1 MIKRIMATALLS
13 TILISAP
20 ADAKQNWNHPMPK
33 KWYVKLAQCETGN
46 NTRHSTRSY
55 VTAFGIYRRT
65 WDYWNDTPNRKAH
78 LLTFAQQARGVDRIA
93 FYGHTENGRY
103 RWPVGLYGWGAIKN
117 NCNGLNDD
125 LCKSKH
131 PSVIKIRRCKR

>member
-1 MIKRIMATALLS
+1 MITMALFIAS
-13 TILISAP
+13 AAAP
-20 ADAKQNWNHPMPK
+20 ANAKEDWNHPMPK
-33 KWYVKLAQCETGN
+33 AWYVKLAQCETGN

-65 WDYWNDTPNRKAH
+65 WDNWNHTPNRKAH

-93 FYGHTENGRY
+93 YHGHTEGGRY
-103 RWPVGLYGWGAIKN
+103 RHPVSLYGWGAIKN

-125 LCKSKH
+125 LCKSRH
-131 PSVIKIRRCKR
+131 PLVVKIRRCK

>member
-1 MIKRIMATALLS
+1 MAT
-13 TILISAP
+13 P
-20 ADAKQNWNHPMPK
+20 AEAKDEWNHPMPK
-33 KWYVKLAQCETGN
+33 SFYIDLARCETGN

-65 WDYWNDTPNRKAH
+65 WDYWNHTPNRKAH
-78 LLTFAQQARGVDRIA
+78 LLTFAQQARGVDRIV
-93 FYGHTENGRY
+93 FKGHTEAGKYRY
-103 RWPVGLYGWGAIKN
+103 PVGVYGFGSVRN
-117 NCNGLNDD
+117 NCNGLNDQ

>member
-1 MIKRIMATALLS
+1 
-13 TILISAP
+13 
-20 ADAKQNWNHPMPK
+20 MPK

-46 NTRHSTRSY
+46 NVHATAHAPMSRHL
-55 VTAFGIYRRT
+55 AFTGAPGT
-65 WDYWNDTPNRKAH
+65 TGTTQTNRKAH

-93 FYGHTENGRY
+93 YKGHTENGRY

-125 LCKSKH
+125 LCKSNTH
-131 PSVIKIRRCKR
+131 LL

>member
-1 MIKRIMATALLS
+1 MGK
-13 TILISAP
+13 
-20 ADAKQNWNHPMPK
+20 NW
-33 KWYVKLAQCETGN
+33 YIKLARCETSN

-55 VTAFGIYRRT
+55 VTAFGIYRQT
-65 WDYWNDTPNRKAH
+65 WDYWNNTPNRKAH

-93 FYGHTENGRY
+93 FYGHTEGGKY
-103 RWPVGLYGWGAIKN
+103 RHPVGLYGWGAIAN

-125 LCKSKH
+125 LCKSNH

>member
-1 MIKRIMATALLS
+1 
-13 TILISAP
+13 
-20 ADAKQNWNHPMPK
+20 MPK

-65 WDYWNDTPNRKAH
+65 WDNWNNTPNRKAH

-125 LCKSKH
+125 LCKSTH

>member
-1 MIKRIMATALLS
+1 
-13 TILISAP
+13 
-20 ADAKQNWNHPMPK
+20 MPK

-65 WDYWNDTPNRKAH
+65 WDNWNNTPNRKAH

-93 FYGHTENGRY
+93 FYGHTEGGKYRY
-103 RWPVGLYGWGAIKN
+103 PVGLYGWGAIKN

>member
-1 MIKRIMATALLS
+1 
-13 TILISAP
+13 
-20 ADAKQNWNHPMPK
+20 MPK
-33 KWYVKLAQCETGN
+33 AWYVKLAQCETGN

-65 WDYWNDTPNRKAH
+65 WDNWNNTPHRKAH

-93 FYGHTENGRY
+93 YKGHTEGGRY

-125 LCKSKH
+125 LCKSNH
-131 PSVIKIRRCKR
+131 PSVMKIRRCKR

>member
-1 MIKRIMATALLS
+1 MATALLS

-20 ADAKQNWNHPMPK
+20 ADAKQDWNHPMSK
-33 KWYVKLAQCETGN
+33 NWYIKLARCETSN

-65 WDYWNDTPNRKAH
+65 WDYWNNTPNRKAH

-93 FYGHTENGRY
+93 FTATPKMVVSLACRALRLGCYKEQLQR
-103 RWPVGLYGWGAIKN
+103 P
-117 NCNGLNDD
+117 
-125 LCKSKH
+125 
-131 PSVIKIRRCKR
+131 KR

>member
-1 MIKRIMATALLS
+1 
-13 TILISAP
+13 
-20 ADAKQNWNHPMPK
+20 MPK
-33 KWYVKLAQCETGN
+33 AWYIKLAQCETGN

-65 WDYWNDTPNRKAH
+65 WDNWNDTPNRKAH

-93 FYGHTENGRY
+93 YKGHTEGGRF
-103 RWPVGLYGWGAIKN
+103 RHPVGLYGWGAIKN

-125 LCKSKH
+125 LCKSRH
-131 PSVIKIRRCKR
+131 PLVVKIRRCK